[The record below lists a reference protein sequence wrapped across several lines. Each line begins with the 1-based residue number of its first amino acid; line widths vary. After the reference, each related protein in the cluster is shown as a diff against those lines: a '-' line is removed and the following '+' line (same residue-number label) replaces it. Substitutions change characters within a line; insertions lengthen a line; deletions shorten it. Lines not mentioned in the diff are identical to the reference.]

1 MSNCPEF
8 GWEYSHG
15 RGQSNNFS
23 QMGMNGSSPGAGRQW
38 LHSNQAYTA
47 NTGNTGSMQNSGQN
61 SYGSPS
67 DPFESYNQSMMNQY
81 GKYNPSYGHSLMGP
95 ATVNVMMQDSPQ
107 GMGNGMGHGMD
118 QSMGMEQSMG
128 QFMGQGMG
136 QGMRNG
142 HGSIGANPRLS
153 GGFTRR
159 SNGM

>member
-107 GMGNGMGHGMD
+107 GMA
-118 QSMGMEQSMG
+118 MEWVMEWMNLWEWSKAWVISWA
-128 QFMGQGMG
+128 
-136 QGMRNG
+136 R
-142 HGSIGANPRLS
+142 AWVRA
-153 GGFTRR
+153 
-159 SNGM
+159 